1 MIKITKTDWRPFI
14 ELHTHPNN
22 NLLYFDI
29 NVRPISLIT
38 QEDHTEVILEYGK
51 FIVKESAKDII
62 KAVDRLI
69 KIEADRK
76 LEEAK
81 KYREETEA
89 RAARFQQQLMEKK

>member
-51 FIVKESAKDII
+51 FLVKESAKDII

>member
-14 ELHTHPNN
+14 ELHTQPNN

-51 FIVKESAKDII
+51 FLVKESAKDII